1 MRVLN
6 LKVHNILKVSDL
18 DMSMDG
24 HHLVLIGGKN
34 GQGKTSAIRALL
46 MALCGKRGMDFPD
59 VVLKEGEDHGWV
71 KVDLSGDEDLGDLQG
86 LTIEMGFR
94 RRRGGKIEE
103 SFRLLDSTGEEAPE
117 PRKLLS
123 SLYSLRAFDP
133 LAFEKAKP
141 KEQAELI
148 RRLLGLDF
156 TDADKEYDQV
166 FAERTQVNR
175 QLKELEARRSAIR
188 VPSNAPKEKV
198 SVGTLVKELDAAR
211 EVNAKVD
218 GEFEKLGKSD
228 ALLEKLDSDIV
239 KARQALAKLESDF
252 SEATIANNEQRS
264 KCANLAKIDTSAI
277 QAKIESSEEL
287 NAAYD
292 LKVSADQLDKQ
303 IRETVRKAD
312 GMTDALEDIKSKKQT
327 AMEEAKW
334 PVPGM
339 SLDDNG
345 VLLDGLPFE
354 QASRAQRIRTSVK
367 IEMAAKPKLRLMVSQ
382 DGSDCDMDTLNELEA
397 ICKENDYQLI
407 MEFVTRSQ
415 ADEELCAVV
424 FEDGQ
429 AK

>member
-156 TDADKEYDQV
+156 EDQDKEYDQV

-198 SVGTLVKELDAAR
+198 SVGALVKELDAAR
-211 EVNAKVD
+211 ELNANVDKESNRVDELRAKVD
-218 GEFEKLGKSD
+218 QLNAKHLEAK
-228 ALLEKLDSDIV
+228 ALV
-239 KARQALAKLESDF
+239 AKLEADI
-252 SEATIANNEQRS
+252 ETATDLYGKQCWAAE
-264 KCANLAKIDTSAI
+264 NLAKIDTSAI

-312 GMTDALEDIKSKKQT
+312 GMTDALEDIRSKKQT

>member
-156 TDADKEYDQV
+156 EDQDKEYDRV
-166 FAERTQVNR
+166 FSERTQVNR

-188 VPSNAPKEKV
+188 VPANAPKEKV
-198 SVGTLVKELDAAR
+198 SVSTLVKELDAAR
-211 EVNAKVD
+211 EVNANVDKESNRVDELRAKVD
-218 GEFEKLGKSD
+218 QLNAKHLEAK
-228 ALLEKLDSDIV
+228 ALV
-239 KARQALAKLESDF
+239 AKLEADI
-252 SEATIANNEQRS
+252 EAATDLYGKQCWAAE
-264 KCANLAKIDTSAI
+264 NLAKIDTSAI

-312 GMTDALEDIKSKKQT
+312 DMTDALEDIKAKKQQ

-407 MEFVTRSQ
+407 MEFVTRSE

>member
-141 KEQAELI
+141 KEQVELI

-156 TDADKEYDQV
+156 EEEDKEYDRV
-166 FAERTQVNR
+166 FSERTQVNR

-188 VPSNAPKEKV
+188 VPTNAPKEKV
-198 SVGTLVKELDAAR
+198 SVSTLVKELDAAR
-211 EVNAKVD
+211 DFNASVEREDDRLKSLRSKAESLAAKKAELAELLKKVD
-218 GEFEKLGKSD
+218 LEIEANS
-228 ALLEKLDSDIV
+228 ALVADQLVIV
-239 KARQALAKLESDF
+239 KD
-252 SEATIANNEQRS
+252 
-264 KCANLAKIDTSAI
+264 LAKIDTSAI

-312 GMTDALEDIKSKKQT
+312 DMTDALEDIKAKKQK

-407 MEFVTRSQ
+407 MEFVTRSE